1 MHNSNRS
8 GVVRAHSDQLP
19 KQSGAV
25 IPAHPEP
32 VSLLGEHPASSPPG
46 SLLAGHTGT
55 GSRLPQGR
63 HRLTARNLNS
73 TSDRPTTWTRW
84 FRRPR
89 RRYNIRPAFRARAPI
104 SHREDIRRFPQ
115 LIPAFR
121 AAIIHIPHRVV
132 PGRRPAAGAYR
143 AFRFRDT
150 VNLPVPPG
158 FIGEVSSLFG
168 IRFRCTP
175 RDIRIIL
182 PGGRIEPVITEPV
195 RHPQPPSSYTAGRPQ
210 NTSAETGTLHSP
222 AGCLHS
228 PVCRNIV
235 V

>member
-1 MHNSNRS
+1 LTPTSFC
-8 GVVRAHSDQLP
+8 G
-19 KQSGAV
+19 
-25 IPAHPEP
+25 
-32 VSLLGEHPASSPPG
+32 SLLGEVSLSLTPTSFCG
-46 SLLAGHTGT
+46 SLLGEVSLSLTPTFSGGPPQMVFSPSWPPIFSSVSHPCGVYHTE
-55 GSRLPQGR
+55 
-63 HRLTARNLNS
+63 

-115 LIPAFR
+115 HIPAFR
-121 AAIIHIPHRVV
+121 AAIIHIPYRIV
-132 PGRRPAAGAYR
+132 PGRRPASGAYR

-158 FIGEVSSLFG
+158 FIGEVSGLFG

-182 PGGRIEPVITEPV
+182 PGGRIEPV